1 MQVMDFII
9 ALELSWFLESTSSTG
24 TWDFEEPAVFRH
36 KLWVQTEEALLS
48 SGAVRDF
55 LIAHPGME
63 AGA

>member
-1 MQVMDFII
+1 MQVLDFYLS
-9 ALELSWFLESTSSTG
+9 LEASWFSEDHSSS
-24 TWDFEEPAVFRH
+24 WDLEEPAAFSHEV
-36 KLWVQTEEALLS
+36 WEPTVEAMLS